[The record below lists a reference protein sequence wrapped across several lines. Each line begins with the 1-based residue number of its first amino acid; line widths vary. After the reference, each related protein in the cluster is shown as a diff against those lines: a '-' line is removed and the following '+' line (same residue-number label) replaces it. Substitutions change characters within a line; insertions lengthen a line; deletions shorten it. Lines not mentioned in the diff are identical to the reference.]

1 VKEMSSKWEEF
12 IDNLKDS
19 TGKLAKEE
27 LKTLIKTAKSD
38 SEDFI
43 RRQAEKIELY
53 LIQLAEGEITK
64 DQFEGYIQDIRDLT
78 EMKALQMSVAAK
90 VRAQNL
96 AQGITNFVIHGLFKI
111 DLKVGIL

>member
-1 VKEMSSKWEEF
+1 MGLKGEDF

-19 TGKLAKEE
+19 AGKLAKDE
-27 LKTLIKTAKSD
+27 LKTLIKTAKND

-43 RRQAEKIELY
+43 RRQGEKMEMY

-64 DQFEGYIQDIRDLT
+64 EQFEGYVLDIKDLT

-90 VRAQNL
+90 VRAQSL
-96 AQGITNFVIHGLFKI
+96 AQGITNLVIDGL
-111 DLKVGIL
+111 LKLI